1 MKIQFL
7 GTGSAFCTKNYQTN
21 ILIEKNGSRL
31 LVDAGGD
38 IRFSLKENG
47 LSYKDINSVYITHL
61 HADHIGGLE
70 YLAFCSYFDP
80 SMKDKT
86 ISLIGNNELIR
97 ELWNTSLK
105 GGLKSIQGKKTTLQD
120 YFDIMM
126 IRKNSSFTWEGVEF
140 KIVQSIHIIDEYA
153 IVPSFGLMFKDPDTD
168 QTVYY
173 TSDMQFCPKQIMDFY
188 KQADI
193 IIQDCETTPYLSGVH
208 ANYQEL
214 ATLPAEIKEKML
226 LVHYQDNIIHG
237 VDMTP
242 TGLNNIS
249 PEWITKT
256 EADGFK
262 LHSIVFVPRGHI
274 LELQEI
280 PF

>member
-1 MKIQFL
+1 MKIRFL

-21 ILIEKNGSRL
+21 ILIEKNDSRL
-31 LVDAGGD
+31 LIDAGGD
-38 IRFSLKENG
+38 IRFSLKEHG
-47 LSYKDINSVYITHL
+47 LSYKDINSVYVTHL
-61 HADHIGGLE
+61 HTDHIGGLE
-70 YLAFCSYFDP
+70 YLAFNSYFDP

-86 ISLIGNNELIR
+86 ITLIGNNDLIR

-120 YFDIMM
+120 FFDIMM

-153 IVPSFGLMFKDPDTD
+153 IVPSFGLMFKDPDTK
-168 QTVYY
+168 QTIYF

-214 ATLPAEIKEKML
+214 VTLPSEIKEKML

-242 TGLNNIS
+242 AGVNNIS
-249 PEWITKT
+249 SEWIAKT

-262 LHSIVFVPRGHI
+262 LDSPVFVPRGYI
-274 LELQEI
+274 MDLRET